1 MLLRR
6 KKLLKYIKKY
16 DLVYLNNFFAMTDDL
31 IVAEEELDLTLVDAT
46 EIEDIKAK
54 DQKQKRILELIKE
67 EWLDQDPEFMEEISQ
82 AFDGILEIQK

>member
-1 MLLRR
+1 
-6 KKLLKYIKKY
+6 
-16 DLVYLNNFFAMTDDL
+16 MTDDL

-67 EWLDQDPEFMEEISQ
+67 E
-82 AFDGILEIQK
+82 